1 MTRVDRRRS
10 DDLSARRFECQVA
23 HLCRPRTPCRRHLR
37 AETTPP
43 QPLCLHFSHVGVPIE
58 AQRGSCLHNAAQAAL
73 DVRAAQLEV
82 QSGAAHLI
90 SNIYSRPERIG
101 LRVVRTALN
110 RSRTSATQQPQLK
123 QPWPRQ
129 EARTCWRC
137 GRSRKRRR
145 TSTMRCNQVR
155 RTCATPHSPL
165 PPARFATWRHCAR
178 ARARP
183 RALVHMLPRERW
195 CAWLRRADA
204 SASVLL
210 RTRGHP
216 RRTLARCGA
225 GAMAVCLTPSLC
237 RTASPEQRSPR
248 W

>member
-1 MTRVDRRRS
+1 MTTSAPDAS
-10 DDLSARRFECQVA
+10 SARLLIFAGLARPVADTSEQKLPRHSRCVSTSVTWECRSKRNGDPA
-23 HLCRPRTPCRRHLR
+23 YTLLPK
-37 AETTPP
+37 
-43 QPLCLHFSHVGVPIE
+43 PLLTS
-58 AQRGSCLHNAAQAAL
+58 
-73 DVRAAQLEV
+73 RAAQLEV